1 MLLKKCTT
9 MQTGFDPIHVLT
21 TDSNTLCTTDI
32 ELGKLV
38 TVGMVVSGG
47 SSRFCVVDSKK

>member
-1 MLLKKCTT
+1 